1 MVSLDMF
8 SGIKVKGKEEEA
20 DGSVSFLFFPRLV
33 RNGAGFTGGC
43 WGCSFPAGVAGEDII
58 VSGSC
63 SGAGRAV
70 LRLLPAACGLNR
82 GAMGSWF
89 ASRIWPLLFV
99 SGHP

>member
-58 VSGSC
+58 VSG
-63 SGAGRAV
+63 AGGFMQRSWPRCAPPSSSR
-70 LRLLPAACGLNR
+70 LR
-82 GAMGSWF
+82 F
-89 ASRIWPLLFV
+89 E
-99 SGHP
+99 